1 MVLAHGIE
9 QNWNYFLELS
19 YSTFRRTSTVMKFI
33 LHCCV
38 ITFQFIVWIKK
49 LSGKR
54 RFSGNLVK
62 FSVRFTEKQDQTQD
76 FLIWD
81 SEWEQTIKNVQIVQR
96 TWFPP
101 WRFPD
106 SCAVNHSWGV
116 MICTNLST
124 NVLSSL
130 HTLPSGLLTSPIM
143 DKDRFTCASWCLLT
157 VSLNKPALTE
167 AQPLS

>member
-1 MVLAHGIE
+1 MALNKTGITS
-9 QNWNYFLELS
+9 LS
-19 YSTFRRTSTVMKFI
+19 YSTFRKASTVMKFI

-49 LSGKR
+49 LVKR
-54 RFSGNLVK
+54 RFSGHLVK
-62 FSVRFTEKQDQTQD
+62 FSVRFTENQDQTQD
-76 FLIWD
+76 FLIWE
-81 SEWEQTIKNVQIVQR
+81 SEWEQTIKTVQIVQR

-101 WRFPD
+101 WQFPD
-106 SCAVNHSWGV
+106 SRAVNHSRGV
-116 MICTNLST
+116 IICTNLSTIFT

-130 HTLPSGLLTSPIM
+130 HTLPSGLLTSPMM